1 MTSIDKINQKT
12 KTTSQLQIQYVPVP
26 TPVPVPR
33 TVYVPIEEESEVKNH
48 VVIDVFGKGAKREVV
63 AS

>member
-1 MTSIDKINQKT
+1 M
-12 KTTSQLQIQYVPVP
+12 PVP